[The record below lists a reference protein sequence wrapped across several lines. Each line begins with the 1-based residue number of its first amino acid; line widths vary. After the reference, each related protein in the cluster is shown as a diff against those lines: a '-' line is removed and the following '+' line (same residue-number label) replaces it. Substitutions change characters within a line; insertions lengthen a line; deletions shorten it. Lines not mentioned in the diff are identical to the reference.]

1 MVVCTRH
8 PGYRKEHNKLM
19 PLLRLKFREYPELVK
34 LLDERH
40 IQYNR
45 MLDKIAYLEKRAGS
59 MLSARTETSVQ
70 NRLSVIPPI

>member
-19 PLLRLKFREYPELVK
+19 PLAQTEVQEYPELVK
-34 LLDERH
+34 LPDERH

-45 MLDKIAYLEKRAGS
+45 MLDKIAYLERG
-59 MLSARTETSVQ
+59 Q
-70 NRLSVIPPI
+70 DPCYPPGQRHQCQTG